1 MTGQDTPGTPDTPD
15 TLDTLDTPG
24 VRVALV
30 QADCS
35 SDEGF
40 DERID
45 RVLAETDRA
54 IEEADLAILPELWS
68 TAAFDL
74 DSARKHAQPFDCP
87 LVSRMAEIARKHSTW
102 LHGGSFAEVTEDG
115 RHFNTSVLFAP
126 DGSVAARYRK
136 IHVFGYGGEAEL
148 MSAGDDL
155 VVVQTPLGMT
165 GLATCYDTRFPEQFR
180 ALTDK
185 GATAFLI
192 TSGWPTKRIEAWDV
206 LVQARAIED
215 QAWVVACNQVGM
227 QKGLQLG
234 GHSAVIDPIGNVVAR
249 AGSEETTLHATLEP
263 DAVGEWRAEFPAL
276 KDVVPL

>member
-1 MTGQDTPGTPDTPD
+1 MTQGSPRSAE
-15 TLDTLDTPG
+15 G
-24 VRVALV
+24 VRIALV

-35 SDEGF
+35 SAEGF

-54 IEEADLAILPELWS
+54 CESADLVMLPELWS

-74 DSARKHAQPFDCP
+74 DCARLHAQPFDCD
-87 LVSRMAEIARKHSTW
+87 LVSRMSTIAAKHGVW
-102 LHGGSFAEVTEDG
+102 LHGGSFAEITDSG
-115 RHFNTSVLFAP
+115 QHFNTSVLFSS
-126 DGSVAARYRK
+126 DGSVAATYRK

-155 VVVQTPLGMT
+155 VVVDTPLGPT

-180 ALTDK
+180 ALAAA
-185 GATAFLI
+185 GAESFLI

-215 QAWVVACNQVGM
+215 QSWVIACNQVGS
-227 QKGLQLG
+227 QKGVQLG

-249 AGSEETTLHATLEP
+249 AGAEETTLHATVDP
-263 DAVGEWRAEFPAL
+263 SAVNEWRAEFPAL
-276 KDVVPL
+276 RDIVEV

>member
-1 MTGQDTPGTPDTPD
+1 MTGQDTPGTLDTPD
-15 TLDTLDTPG
+15 TPDTPG

-54 IEEADLAILPELWS
+54 IEDADLAILPELWS

>member
-1 MTGQDTPGTPDTPD
+1 MSSTS
-15 TLDTLDTPG
+15 

-40 DERID
+40 DDRID

-54 IEEADLAILPELWS
+54 IEEADLALLPELWS

-74 DSARKHAQPFDCP
+74 DCARRYAQPFDCE
-87 LVSRMAEIARKHSTW
+87 LVSRMSDIARKHSKW
-102 LHGGSFAEVTEDG
+102 LHGGSFAEAAEDG
-115 RHFNTSVLFAP
+115 HHFNTSVLFGP
-126 DGSVAARYRK
+126 DGSVAATYRK

-148 MSAGDDL
+148 MSAGDEL
-155 VVVQTPLGMT
+155 VVVETPLGMT

-180 ALTDK
+180 AMVDS

-206 LVQARAIED
+206 LLQARAIED
-215 QAWVVACNQVGM
+215 QAWVVACNQVGT
-227 QKGLQLG
+227 QKGVQLG
-234 GHSAVIDPIGNVVAR
+234 GNSAVIDPIGSTVSR
-249 AGSEETTLHATLEP
+249 AAAEETTLMATVDPSEV
-263 DAVGEWRAEFPAL
+263 DEWRKEFPAL
-276 KDVVPL
+276 RDRVDFSDSRP